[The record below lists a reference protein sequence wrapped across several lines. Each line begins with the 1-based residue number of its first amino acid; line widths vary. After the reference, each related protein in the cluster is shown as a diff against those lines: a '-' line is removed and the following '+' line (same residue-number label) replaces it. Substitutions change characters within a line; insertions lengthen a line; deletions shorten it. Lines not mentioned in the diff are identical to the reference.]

1 MRLLILLFL
10 SMMLNTTD
18 NCVAEP
24 LSGSL
29 KTQAPLGVPDSEPDY
44 VGGYEALLQTIAKNL
59 KYPQNCAKQGI
70 EGRVVVK
77 FEVTTKGTVGRC
89 SIVTS
94 VHPELDAEAMR
105 VIKTCNKW
113 IPGKRN
119 GQVTSIWIAFPINFK
134 LPSNT
139 KPNGSNEVKEP
150 VTLRPHRR

>member
-1 MRLLILLFL
+1 MRILILFL
-10 SMMLNTTD
+10 VSAMVSITSNG
-18 NCVAEP
+18 VAWP
-24 LSGSL
+24 LCGTV
-29 KTQAPLGVPDSEPDY
+29 KTQAPLSVPDSEPDY
-44 VGGYEALLQTIAKNL
+44 VDGYDALLQTIAKNL

-77 FEVTTKGTVGRC
+77 FEVTTKGTVGNC